1 MVKIVEFTDHK
12 EQLKLNYDV
21 VDDVSVFMR
30 NDPMFYRK
38 QFFPAVSR
46 MADMHR
52 AGKAVTQSDCLGEM
66 VERALE
72 AYCQKYKIASMPDE
86 VFTDDDRSSILD
98 KIFSEEMEQIKK
110 GEYK

>member
-12 EQLKLNYDV
+12 EQPKLNYDV
-21 VDDVSVFMR
+21 VDDVAVFMR

-38 QFFPAVSR
+38 QFFPAVSK

-52 AGKAVTQSDCLGEM
+52 AGKPLVQADCLGEM

-72 AYCQKYKIASMPDE
+72 AYCNKYKIASMPDE
-86 VFTDDDRSSILD
+86 VFTNEDRSCIMD

>member
-1 MVKIVEFTDHK
+1 MRIDEFSQQPENKFDF
-12 EQLKLNYDV
+12 DV
-21 VDDVSVFMR
+21 VDDVCVFMR

-38 QFFPAVSR
+38 SFFPAVTH

-52 AGKAVTQSDCLGEM
+52 EGKELDKNKCLGSM
-66 VERALE
+66 VENALG
-72 AYCQKYKIASMPDE
+72 AYCKKYDIAQIPDE
-86 VFTDDDRSSILD
+86 IFTNDDRGQIID